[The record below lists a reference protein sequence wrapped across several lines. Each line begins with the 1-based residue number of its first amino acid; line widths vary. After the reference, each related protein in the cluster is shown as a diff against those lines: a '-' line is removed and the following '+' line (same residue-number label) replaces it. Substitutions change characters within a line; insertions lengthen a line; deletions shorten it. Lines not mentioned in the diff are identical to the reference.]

1 MNTNWSKILLFS
13 LLSFALGFLVAHCC
27 ARHCGHHG
35 GCDKDG
41 MECHGKSMCDHGGG
55 CCSEGGHCDKA
66 DCDHKM
72 GGACCH
78 GQMGGHQGCMMHGDM
93 KGGCCKMGM
102 GEDDKVHV
110 IIDGLK
116 EKNFQGDTII
126 TIDGGTVNVSR
137 HGDKMEVKVEMRDNM
152 KVEEKTVEVQ
162 AH

>member
-1 MNTNWSKILLFS
+1 MNNRYKVLFFC
-13 LLSFALGFLVAHCC
+13 LLSFLLGWAVSHFCC
-27 ARHCGHHG
+27 HGGCHRG

-55 CCSEGGHCDKA
+55 CCTEGGHCDKA

-78 GQMGGHQGCMMHGDM
+78 GMGGHEGGM

-102 GEDDKVHV
+102 GDDDKVHV

-116 EKNFQGDTII
+116 EKNFQGDTTIS
-126 TIDGGTVNVSR
+126 IDGGTVNVSR
-137 HGDKMEVKVEMRDNM
+137 HGDKMEVKVEMKDSV
-152 KVEEKTVEVQ
+152 KVEEKTVEVH